1 MIASQPG
8 PFSFAIAK
16 LRYVV
21 ERLPEVLFAMSENEA
36 AQRPSP
42 ERWSRKQVIGH
53 LIDSASNNHQRFVR
67 TQFAAGQDFPG
78 YEQVQWVEF
87 QDYQNAAWR
96 NLVELWRMFNL
107 HLLHLVSRIST
118 ENLRATCRVAGGPVI
133 ELASLFVDYVD
144 HLEHHL
150 REMLGSWE
158 SVKPSH

>member
-1 MIASQPG
+1 M
-8 PFSFAIAK
+8 
-16 LRYVV
+16 
-21 ERLPEVLFAMSENEA
+21 
-36 AQRPSP
+36 
-42 ERWSRKQVIGH
+42 
-53 LIDSASNNHQRFVR
+53 R

-158 SVKPSH
+158 SVQPSH